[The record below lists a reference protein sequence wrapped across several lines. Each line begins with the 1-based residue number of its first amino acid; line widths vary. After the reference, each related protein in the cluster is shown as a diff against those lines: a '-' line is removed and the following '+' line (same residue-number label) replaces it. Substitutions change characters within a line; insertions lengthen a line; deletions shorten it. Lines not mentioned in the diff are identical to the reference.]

1 MIRPVPDSP
10 VPPVEMLW
18 EDLDPMRTLDAR
30 FGFPDAVAAGRWIA
44 RTVYDGWGL
53 SVESCDRI
61 VMSDYNALAWVTT
74 PSGRVLAKWSVAPSR
89 FPRLAQVADLTQ
101 WLAARG
107 LPVSAPL
114 PACSGAL
121 QVTVDGA
128 AVSLQ
133 HVIDAQHLD
142 VDDPAQVLA
151 GGRTLAQLHLAMN
164 EYSCSTSIF
173 ESEDDRAA
181 LGDRVTSW
189 LDTAGEH
196 VPPVAVTVLRQM
208 VDAAPTETLPTQLLH
223 GDFRASNVLCDGGT
237 VVAVLDLEE
246 ARVDHCIHEIARAAV
261 LLGTRFRDWGPV
273 SADVRATFLT
283 GYEDVRPLSP
293 TERDWWDVLTL
304 WYSLLL
310 IPAGDDP
317 TGWRAA
323 AYEQLSSV
331 PRRLPP
337 GSAG

>member
-1 MIRPVPDSP
+1 M
-10 VPPVEMLW
+10 
-18 EDLDPMRTLDAR
+18 
-30 FGFPDAVAAGRWIA
+30 
-44 RTVYDGWGL
+44 
-53 SVESCDRI
+53 
-61 VMSDYNALAWVTT
+61 
-74 PSGRVLAKWSVAPSR
+74 
-89 FPRLAQVADLTQ
+89 
-101 WLAARG
+101 
-107 LPVSAPL
+107 
-114 PACSGAL
+114 
-121 QVTVDGA
+121 
-128 AVSLQ
+128 
-133 HVIDAQHLD
+133 
-142 VDDPAQVLA
+142 
-151 GGRTLAQLHLAMN
+151 
-164 EYSCSTSIF
+164 
-173 ESEDDRAA
+173 
-181 LGDRVTSW
+181 
-189 LDTAGEH
+189 
-196 VPPVAVTVLRQM
+196 PPVAVTALRQL
-208 VDAAPTETLPTQLLH
+208 VDAAPTDTLPTQLLH

-323 AYEQLSSV
+323 AYDQLSSV
-331 PRRLPP
+331 PRRLRP